1 MSAGL
6 SGRGPK
12 PGGYSFLIVDDMTA
26 SRMLI
31 ARALDKIGC
40 PRHRE
45 VDCAMAALRVLSEQP
60 IDVVLS
66 DYNMPDI
73 DGLDLLETLRGA
85 PATQD
90 VGFILITSRPTQQIA
105 QRGRNLGLNNLVLKP
120 FTPPTL
126 RRAIEAVVGPV

>member
-1 MSAGL
+1 MSAAD

-45 VDCAMAALRVLSEQP
+45 VDCAMAAMRALSEQP
-60 IDVVLS
+60 VDVVLS
-66 DYNMPDI
+66 DYNMPDM
-73 DGLDLLETLRGA
+73 DGLDLLQKLRGTA
-85 PATQD
+85 IGRD
-90 VGFILITSRPTQQIA
+90 IGFILITSRPSQQIA
-105 QRGRNLGLNNLVLKP
+105 QRGRSLGLNNLVLKP
-120 FTPPTL
+120 FTPLTL
-126 RRAIEAVVGPV
+126 RRAIEAVVGPF